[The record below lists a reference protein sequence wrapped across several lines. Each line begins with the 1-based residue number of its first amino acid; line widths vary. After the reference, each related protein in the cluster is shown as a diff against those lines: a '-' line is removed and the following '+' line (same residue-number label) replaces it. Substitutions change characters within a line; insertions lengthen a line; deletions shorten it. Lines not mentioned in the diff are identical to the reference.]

1 MFVDMNRNGMWHFR
15 ETRPRRGVTSVC
27 SGGNARERLVA
38 CGSLAWLLFAVVPAA
53 LAAPPELPDKPS
65 AQDEVLALLAEEK
78 PYTVVA
84 PDLFAQLGWELP
96 DGGETA
102 KALADEAPGG
112 AMDPHRLEAIP
123 PGTSGYRATWHE
135 VRFEVY
141 GVDWDIT
148 GLRLL
153 PDDPIP
159 GLPGIVIVNGGAA
172 NWYEFFF
179 DPLNRPGLGQYLAQ
193 KVPVLLVSIPG
204 NYRPGGWS
212 QEDFGERIP
221 AYVLD
226 RDISPEEAAIRNAA
240 FTFRVVTDGI
250 AALVRSV
257 MDEPYVIVGHSTGGE
272 VQFIL
277 KDSPLGPAMR
287 GWSLGWGT
295 GGPAGMQ
302 AMRAF
307 RGARTADDYQ
317 HVARLRAR
325 TPDQYARGYLGPL
338 NPFWDPGKSRLEMAE
353 EWIAAVQHRRP
364 QFKQP
369 LQDIEHNSAVNLRTT
384 IESQIRETLAG
395 NSLGI
400 DADEVCR
407 DLFTTMRSPLSGY
420 RKMIW
425 TTASLDSGHWNPD
438 PANAREL
445 RVANEFRAANPGIP
459 VRVLLFDVPMT
470 HYGHIEKPR
479 ELAGGLLAALRW
491 LSQPE

>member
-1 MFVDMNRNGMWHFR
+1 MNEGRTVWQR
-15 ETRPRRGVTSVC
+15 LAPRG
-27 SGGNARERLVA
+27 RL
-38 CGSLAWLLFAVVPAA
+38 SRLLFALLSAVLAAPA
-53 LAAPPELPDKPS
+53 LAAGES
-65 AQDEVLALLAEEK
+65 AEDEVLALLADET

-84 PDLFAQLGWELP
+84 PELFARLGWGLP

-102 KALADEAPGG
+102 KALADAAPGG
-112 AMDPHRLEAIP
+112 AMDPRALAAIP
-123 PGTSGYRATWHE
+123 PGTLGYRAAWNE
-135 VRFEVY
+135 VRFQVY
-141 GVDWDIT
+141 GLDWDIT
-148 GLRLL
+148 GLQLI
-153 PDDPIP
+153 PESPVP

-204 NYRPGGWS
+204 NYRPGGWT
-212 QEDFGERIP
+212 QDHFGERIP

-226 RDISPEEAAIRNAA
+226 RDISREESAIRNAV
-240 FTFRVVTDGI
+240 FTFRVVTEGVT
-250 AALVRSV
+250 ALVRKV

-272 VQFIL
+272 VQFIV
-277 KDSPLGPAMR
+277 KNSPLGPAMH

-295 GGPAGMQ
+295 GGPAGMH

-307 RGARTADDYQ
+307 RGTRSADDYQ

-325 TPDQYARGYLGPL
+325 TSEQYSRGYLGPL
-338 NPFWDPGKSRLEMAE
+338 NPFWDPGKSRLEMAA
-353 EWIAAVQHRRP
+353 EWIGAVQQRRP

-369 LQDIEHNSAVNLRTT
+369 LQDIEHNSAVNLRTHV
-384 IESQIRETLAG
+384 ESQIRATLAG

-400 DADEVCR
+400 DPDEVCR
-407 DLFTTMRSPLSGY
+407 DLFTPMRSSLAGY

-425 TTASLDSGHWNPD
+425 TTASLDSGHWNAE

-445 RVANEFRAANPGIP
+445 SVAEEFRAANPGIP

-491 LSQPE
+491 LSQ